1 LEKRDQEREEEIRET
16 KEKISNFETLL
27 EEKVTSFLISI
38 EKKLLN
44 RHLLE
49 KCLKNGSV
57 FIP

>member
-27 EEKVTSFLISI
+27 EEKVKTFLISI
-38 EKKLLN
+38 EKGLSN

-49 KCLKNGSV
+49 VRLKNGSV
-57 FIP
+57 FIA